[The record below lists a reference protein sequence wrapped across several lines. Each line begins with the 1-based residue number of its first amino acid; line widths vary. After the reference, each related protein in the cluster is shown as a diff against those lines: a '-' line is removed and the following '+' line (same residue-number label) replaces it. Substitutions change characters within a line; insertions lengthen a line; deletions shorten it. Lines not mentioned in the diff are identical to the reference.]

1 MKITMIEMNM
11 IEAEYLASVN
21 AAIAG
26 KSPQIQKML
35 ASQARAELAVAALV
49 AVCK

>member
-1 MKITMIEMNM
+1 MKITTIEMSM

-26 KSPQIQKML
+26 KSLAMQRML
-35 ASQARAELAVAALV
+35 ASQARAEVAVAALV